1 MSCQYHPGAETL
13 LKYASGA
20 IGGLHSVMLKLHCDV
35 CPACSSHVA
44 ELEGIG
50 GDYLNKLE
58 GLPLADNAFE
68 QLMAQIDSK
77 NIDSANINSINKESI
92 TANDALSLLKSSNSI
107 TSRSAASETPVAND
121 YLQVLE
127 QILLKGASKGLN
139 WHWRT
144 KRFAEIPLPT
154 NDDSFDGKLIYF
166 KKGMKVP
173 QHTHRD
179 KEYTLVLSGAFSD
192 DKGTYSRGDYISKS
206 RVDEH
211 APIAESDC
219 ICFAVTTEPLK
230 FTGTFGPV
238 LNWFFT

>member
-20 IGGLHSVMLKLHCDV
+20 IGGLHNVMLKLHCDV
-35 CPACSSHVA
+35 CPSCASHVA

-50 GDYLNKLE
+50 GQYLNKLE
-58 GLPLADNAFE
+58 GLPLAENAFE
-68 QLMAQIDSK
+68 QLMSRIESEPQFST
-77 NIDSANINSINKESI
+77 SAGTAAEVNNS
-92 TANDALSLLKSSNSI
+92 NDPTNR
-107 TSRSAASETPVAND
+107 TSETDTPVAND
-121 YLQVLE
+121 YLHILE
-127 QILLKGASKGLN
+127 QILLKGTSKGLN

-192 DKGTYSRGDYISKS
+192 DKGTYRRGDYVSNS
-206 RVDEH
+206 RLDEH
-211 APIAESDC
+211 APIAKSDC

-238 LNWFFT
+238 LNWFFN

>member
-20 IGGLHSVMLKLHCDV
+20 IGGLHNVMLKLHCDV
-35 CPACSSHVA
+35 CPSCASHVA

-50 GDYLNKLE
+50 GQYLNKLE
-58 GLPLADNAFE
+58 GLPLTENAFE
-68 QLMAQIDSK
+68 QLMSRIESEEINMSDNAASNSDNLIDSTK
-77 NIDSANINSINKESI
+77 IPSATN
-92 TANDALSLLKSSNSI
+92 
-107 TSRSAASETPVAND
+107 TPVANE
-121 YLQVLE
+121 YLDILQ
-127 QILLKGASKGLN
+127 QILLKGSSKGLN

-192 DKGTYSRGDYISKS
+192 DKGTYRRGDYVSNS
-206 RVDEH
+206 RLDEH

-238 LNWFFT
+238 LNWFFN